1 MELMYLGSAAA
12 EGWPALFCECDA
24 CKEAA
29 RRGGRDIRMR
39 TGSLL
44 DGDILIDFTPDLM
57 AQKQRFGLNLSGV
70 RHCFLTHTHEDHFEA
85 RNILWFG
92 PVFANIRER
101 EARGIFHFY
110 ASEESR
116 PEFEKRMFGELDGAD
131 KLCDL
136 TTFKPYERVEVS
148 GRGFTAIPAVHGCVG
163 AVNYIIDEGDRRILY
178 AHDTGI
184 WREET
189 WEFMQGLKFDLVSL
203 DCTNGPLASDYSGHM
218 GFERNIY
225 VRDRMLKSGMADE
238 HTRFIMNHFSHNGG
252 MLYDEIARKVGPQGF
267 EVGYDGMIMTL

>member
-57 AQKQRFGLNLSGV
+57 AQKQRFGLDLSGV

-136 TTFKPYERVEVS
+136 TTFKPYE
-148 GRGFTAIPAVHGCVG
+148 
-163 AVNYIIDEGDRRILY
+163 L
-178 AHDTGI
+178 
-184 WREET
+184 
-189 WEFMQGLKFDLVSL
+189 SL
-203 DCTNGPLASDYSGHM
+203 IH
-218 GFERNIY
+218 I
-225 VRDRMLKSGMADE
+225 
-238 HTRFIMNHFSHNGG
+238 
-252 MLYDEIARKVGPQGF
+252 
-267 EVGYDGMIMTL
+267 